1 MARIGETL
9 EALIEVIASRRGGD
23 PARSWSARLIAD
35 PALAARKLAEEAVE
49 TALAAVQG
57 QRAAVVTESADLIYH
72 WLALLAALDIDPDE
86 VAQAL
91 RSREGRSGVE
101 EKAGRR

>member
-86 VAQAL
+86 VAQVL